1 MPGNERKDRFVANRA
16 YIVVDLQNE
25 YLPTGNLPLVGI
37 AEAVATAARVIEAA
51 RASGEPVIY
60 MRHEGA
66 ADSPIFTPG
75 TENVEI
81 IPAVQPQDH
90 EHVIVKHFPN
100 SFRETGL
107 QALLEEQ
114 GITDLVIIGAMSH
127 ICIDATARAAVD
139 LGYAVTVVA
148 DACATR
154 DLEFEGRTVPAADVH
169 AAFMAALA
177 FAYAKVVAAKDLPAR
192 VPLLA

>member
-1 MPGNERKDRFVANRA
+1 MANRA

-25 YLPTGNLPLVGI
+25 YLPTGSLPLVGI

-81 IPAVQPQDH
+81 IPLVQPQDQ
-90 EHVIVKHFPN
+90 EHIIVKHFPN

>member
-1 MPGNERKDRFVANRA
+1 MASRA
-16 YIVVDLQNE
+16 VIVVDLQKE
-25 YLPTGNLPLVGI
+25 YLPGGKLPLVGI
-37 AEAVATAARVIEAA
+37 AEAVATAAGVIDAA
-51 RASGEPVIY
+51 RANGEPVIY

-81 IPAVQPQDH
+81 IPEVQPQ
-90 EHVIVKHFPN
+90 EQEPVIVKHYPN

-127 ICIDATARAAVD
+127 ICIDATARAAAD
-139 LGYAVTVVA
+139 LGYGVTVVA

-154 DLEFEGRTVPAADVH
+154 DLEFQGRTIAAADVH

-177 FAYAKVVAAKDLPAR
+177 FAYANVVAAKDLPPA
-192 VPLLA
+192 

>member
-1 MPGNERKDRFVANRA
+1 MPVFERKDRFVASRA
-16 YIVVDLQNE
+16 VIVVDLQNE
-25 YLPTGNLPLVGI
+25 YLPGGNLPLAGI
-37 AEAVATAARVIEAA
+37 AETVATAAGVIDAA

-66 ADSPIFTPG
+66 SDSPIFTPG

-81 IPAVQPQDH
+81 IPAVQPRDQ
-90 EHVIVKHFPN
+90 ETVIVKHFPN

-114 GITDLVIIGAMSH
+114 GITEVVIIGAMSH
-127 ICIDATARAAVD
+127 ICIDATARAAAD
-139 LGYAVTVVA
+139 LGYGVTVVA

-154 DLEFEGRTVPAADVH
+154 DLEFEGRTIAAADVH

-177 FAYAKVVAAKDLPAR
+177 FAYANVVAAKDLPQPAR
-192 VPLLA
+192 A

>member
-1 MPGNERKDRFVANRA
+1 MANRA

-25 YLPTGNLPLVGI
+25 YPPTGNLPLVGI

-66 ADSPIFTPG
+66 ADSPIFAPG

-81 IPAVQPQDH
+81 IPAVQPQDQ

-114 GITDLVIIGAMSH
+114 GIADLVIIGAMSH

-177 FAYAKVVAAKDLPAR
+177 FAYAKVAAAKDLPAR
-192 VPLLA
+192 APLPV

>member
-81 IPAVQPQDH
+81 IPAVQPRDQ

-127 ICIDATARAAVD
+127 ICIDATARAAGD